1 MKIFKIVSLI
11 ILVLMCLVVNAQ
23 LKNKDTEFNLNKLLE
38 KVDTTNIFI
47 SKDYYTWCS
56 SVIKGDDEKFYM
68 FYSRWPHGVR
78 KPDDDSL
85 NYIFNGFAGWQKYSE
100 IAIASADK
108 LEGPYKH
115 ITTVLKSTGKEG
127 LWDRFTM
134 HNPHIQKFNG
144 YFYLYFISTAYDS
157 TFLSVDYKP
166 SQTKEL
172 TQWYRYNCAQSIG
185 VVKVKHIS
193 DFINGNFKMPEKPIV
208 TVDKVRT
215 FEVVNNPSV
224 TQGPDGKYYM
234 MYKSRKPGGHM
245 MFWWAVADKPDA
257 PFTTISNVTSE
268 NDMACEDPCMWYDK
282 KRKSFYA
289 VAKYFSNSKK
299 YGLQFGSLVLLSSKN
314 GTAWSFPE
322 NPEVSKREIQFK
334 DGSSRLLNRLERPF
348 IYRDKNGNPVALFA
362 AASYEAPNEG
372 DPMHVDEA
380 HNTFN
385 VCIPL
390 NKKNK

>member
-1 MKIFKIVSLI
+1 MKNIFERKITFLIVAVIFLFSFNLKAQENVNTGWQLGKIDSLNIFK
-11 ILVLMCLVVNAQ
+11 
-23 LKNKDTEFNLNKLLE
+23 
-38 KVDTTNIFI
+38 
-47 SKDYYTWCS
+47 SKDYYTWCG
-56 SVIKGDDEKFYM
+56 SVIMGEDGKYYM

-78 KPDDDSL
+78 KLDDDSL

-100 IAIASADK
+100 IAIAVSNK

-144 YFYLYFISTAYDS
+144 YYYLYFISTAYDS
-157 TFLSVDYKP
+157 TFLPVNPNQS
-166 SQTKEL
+166 KENL
-172 TQWYRYNCAQSIG
+172 QWFRYNCAQSIG
-185 VVKVKHIS
+185 VVKVKSIR
-193 DFINGNFKMPEKPIV
+193 DFISGNFKMPDEPIV
-208 TVDKVRT
+208 RVDKIRT

-224 TQGPDGKYYM
+224 AQGPDGKYYM
-234 MYKSRKPGGHM
+234 MYKSRKSGGHM

-257 PFTTISNVTSE
+257 PYTTISNVTSE
-268 NDMACEDPCMWYDK
+268 NDMACEDPYMWYDK

-314 GTAWSFPE
+314 GTNWSFPE
-322 NPEVSKREIQFK
+322 NPEISKREINFK
-334 DGSSRLLNRLERPF
+334 DGSKKILDHLERPF
-348 IYRDKNGNPVALFA
+348 IYRDKKGNPLALFA
-362 AASYEAPNEG
+362 AASYEAPNQGNPLLVNENN
-372 DPMHVDEA
+372 
-380 HNTFN
+380 NTFN

-390 NKKNK
+390 IRKNRK